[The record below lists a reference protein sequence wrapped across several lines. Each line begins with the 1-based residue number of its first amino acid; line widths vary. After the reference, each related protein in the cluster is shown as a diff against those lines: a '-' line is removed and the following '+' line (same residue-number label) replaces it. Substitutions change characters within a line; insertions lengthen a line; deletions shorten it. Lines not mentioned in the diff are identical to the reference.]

1 MGFVF
6 QQLDSPLSV
15 FLVSGTW
22 IPYSY
27 GLRDSGLPE
36 LNSEFQSAGFR
47 ILQTNIFR
55 SPETG
60 LRHMERDVVL
70 DAKY

>member
-6 QQLDSPLSV
+6 QLLDSSLSG

-22 IPYSY
+22 IPYSNS
-27 GLRDSGLPE
+27 LRDSGLPE
-36 LNSEFQSAGFR
+36 LNSEFQSPGFP